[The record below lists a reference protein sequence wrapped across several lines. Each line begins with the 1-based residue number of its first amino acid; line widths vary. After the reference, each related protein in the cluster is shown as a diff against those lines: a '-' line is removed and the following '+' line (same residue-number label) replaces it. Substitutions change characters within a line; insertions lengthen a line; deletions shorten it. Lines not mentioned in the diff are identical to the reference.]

1 MTSLLIMNIR
11 LMNSADEEKQ
21 TKGLNMLDQGML
33 TDPTSFLLENEL
45 RTPAVFARLFN
56 FITSSNL
63 EQVRS
68 FLLLLIPSVLLVV
81 N

>member
-21 TKGLNMLDQGML
+21 TKELNMLDQGML

-68 FLLLLIPSVLLVV
+68 LLLLLFPSVLLVV